1 MKVNKKDNNTILHEA
16 IELSKVE
23 KVTDVN
29 FDGIDNIK
37 SPYLYNINKWGEFY
51 KYIHQC
57 LGEGIAIYNARIF
70 RECISETFHLRIVL
84 DNHNID
90 IDLYDYF
97 TICKGK
103 DYYGFLKL
111 YIDYIKIIEANHVL
125 KSDNKKVSDNKKIAD
140 NYSIEKFWK
149 DFDEANS
156 SNASNISNTSNSF
169 YDSIDPATKAMLDK
183 VCNTTFN
190 NINEVFNYFQFMYA
204 IKVDKSFSRAE
215 RTFRVE
221 IYVDTENPVIILDK
235 TFHNMDDSL
244 EYLNNFDTNVVNDVI
259 IWNVCTYILTN
270 SIA

>member
-1 MKVNKKDNNTILHEA
+1 MKANKKDNNTILHEA

-29 FDGIDNIK
+29 FDDIDNIK
-37 SPYLYNINKWGEFY
+37 VPYLYIINKWGEFY

-57 LGEGIAIYNARIF
+57 LGEGITIYNARIF
-70 RECISETFHLRIVL
+70 RDCISETIHLRIVL

-111 YIDYIKIIEANHVL
+111 YIDYIKIIEANHVS
-125 KSDNKKVSDNKKIAD
+125 KANNKIVDNF
-140 NYSIEKFWK
+140 SIEKFWK
-149 DFDEANS
+149 NIDKD
-156 SNASNISNTSNSF
+156 NASNNSNTSNSF

-190 NINEVFNYFQFMYA
+190 NINEVFNYFQFIHT

-221 IYVDTENPVIILDK
+221 IYSEIENPVIILGK
-235 TFHNMDDSL
+235 TFHNIEDSL
-244 EYLNNFDTNVVNDVI
+244 EYLNNFDANVVNDII

-270 SIA
+270 SIS